1 MQNRWNESQAKAT
14 INQYKNASKDV
25 ALRVY
30 TSRLIGID
38 PKLVLHGGGN
48 TSVKSITKNALG
60 EKINVLYVKGSGWDL
75 DTLEPPGLPGVK
87 LDTLIKLRN
96 LNFLSDE
103 DMVNEQRINLLD
115 AASPNPSV
123 ETLLHA
129 FLPHKFIDHSHAD
142 AILVIANQPN
152 AKTLC
157 EKIYGET
164 MGIVPYIMPG
174 FDLAKAA
181 AEVYE
186 NNPEVKG
193 LILVNHGLFTFGET
207 AKESYDRH
215 IDAVQQAENFINS
228 HDEKKLS
235 PINSKPIGDEKK
247 NTRVNWTLFAWI
259 IRRRNWA
266 KLVNTLQGRPRCF
279 LFCIKPRMR
288 RLVTNWYSYAR
299 SCYTDQAKTP
309 PAKPKTF
316 G

>member
-1 MQNRWNESQAKAT
+1 MRNRWNESQAKAT
-14 INQYKNASKDV
+14 INQYKNASEDV

-48 TSVKSITKNALG
+48 TSVKSITKNAIG
-60 EKINVLYVKGSGWDL
+60 EEINVLYVKGSGWDL

-87 LDTLIKLRN
+87 LDNLIKLRN

-186 NNPEVKG
+186 NNPLVKG
-193 LILVNHGLFTFGET
+193 LILVNHGLFTFGDT
-207 AKESYDRH
+207 AKESYDCH
-215 IDAVQQAENFINS
+215 IDAVQQAENFIDS

-235 PINSKPIGDEKK
+235 PISSKTIGNEKK
-247 NTRVNWTLFAWI
+247 FNPRLQVKDEQEYIDMMNNLNLPEPKLMNINVA
-259 IRRRNWA
+259 RNI
-266 KLVNTLQGRPRCF
+266 KLGA
-279 LFCIKPRMR
+279 I
-288 RLVTNWYSYAR
+288 
-299 SCYTDQAKTP
+299 
-309 PAKPKTF
+309 
-316 G
+316 